1 MFKTKKIGII
11 HTPYKKDENI
21 PHQAYLSEKIGEIE
35 VFDKYIEGLKDIED
49 FSHLIL
55 LYRFHK
61 STKEYIKKDG
71 KFLETKNLLVNPFLD
86 NNYHGIFST
95 RSPIRPNPIGISI
108 VELLEKNKNILKV
121 KGVDMVN
128 KTPLLDIKPYI
139 PRFDNRKNVKI
150 SDWLKNK

>member
-1 MFKTKKIGII
+1 MFKVKKIGII
-11 HTPYKKDENI
+11 HTPYNKDEDI
-21 PHQAYLSEKIGEIE
+21 PHQAHISEEIGEIE

-61 STKEYIKKDG
+61 SMEKYFKKDG
-71 KFLETKNLLVNPFLD
+71 KFLETNNLLVNPFLD
-86 NNYHGIFST
+86 NEYHGIFST

-121 KGVDMVN
+121 KGVDMAN
-128 KTPLLDIKPYI
+128 KTPLLDINPYV

-150 SDWLKNK
+150 PDWLKRK